1 MRSVFPGRMR
11 ARRIATVAGVAAG
24 SGFAVIAPG
33 ATNSSA
39 SARCRPSQVRLAA
52 SFYGVATGQFLQ
64 TFTFTNTSGRVCRI
78 AGWPS
83 LEIEVGYRRPVPV
96 RTRRVVQGRLRA
108 RPFSSVLL
116 RARGS
121 ASFDVYGA
129 DWDFVRTAPARWPPR
144 LSSRCRGAV
153 HRSGPGQDPELPGR
167 LRGRSGCRRP
177 HRPSVVVVRL
187 AAVEGLPT
195 GCG

>member
-1 MRSVFPGRMR
+1 MR

-129 DWDFVRTAPARWPPR
+129 DWDFVRNRSCPLATAALVTLPGSGAPIRVRVRIPN
-144 LSSRCRGAV
+144 CRGGFGVAPV
-153 HRSGPGQDPELPGR
+153 VAGRTDRRSWSFVWQP
-167 LRGRSGCRRP
+167 
-177 HRPSVVVVRL
+177 
-187 AAVEGLPT
+187 
-195 GCG
+195 